1 MDFQEEED
9 PVTPLIDVYKEEIQS
24 DGSRDNLMLIIVV
37 KVDLQNKV
45 MIADT
50 WDPTSWTRT
59 LKYFLANYVNHK
71 TIVHQLDFIGV
82 FL

>member
-45 MIADT
+45 IIADT
-50 WDPTSWTRT
+50 WDPTS
-59 LKYFLANYVNHK
+59 
-71 TIVHQLDFIGV
+71 
-82 FL
+82 